1 MARIGKTQII
11 GEARTLSSHAG
22 FYCSVCECIMKDSV
36 TYLDHINGKWHRRGL
51 GMSMRVEK
59 VDAIRVRNRIAQHK
73 MTQECCKT
81 LQAQDSKEAYEY
93 FSKINKSK
101 FQRLKNL

>member
-11 GEARTLSSHAG
+11 GEARILSSHAG

-36 TYLDHINGKWHRRGL
+36 TYLDHINGKWHQRGL

-59 VDAIRVRNRIAQHK
+59 VDAIRKPIQVHNGIAQHK

-81 LQAQDSKEAYEY
+81 LQAQDSKEA
-93 FSKINKSK
+93 
-101 FQRLKNL
+101 